1 MMEGHY
7 VYFKMVNSWHVV
19 TSTKMADFFYPER
32 YQQ

>member
-1 MMEGHY
+1 MEGHY
-7 VYFKMVNSWHVV
+7 VYFKMVNVV